1 MKNPIHAIFALFLL
15 AGCSP
20 SAQQVPL
27 SDPEITTI
35 QDAPAQD
42 ATTEIPDAESTP
54 PTLDA
59 AELLNTALVNA
70 KAQDKRVMVHL
81 GAMW

>member
-1 MKNPIHAIFALFLL
+1 MKNPIHAILALFFL

-27 SDPEITTI
+27 PDPEITTT

-42 ATTEIPDAESTP
+42 ATTGIPEAKSTP

-70 KAQDKRVMVHL
+70 RAQDKRVMVHL